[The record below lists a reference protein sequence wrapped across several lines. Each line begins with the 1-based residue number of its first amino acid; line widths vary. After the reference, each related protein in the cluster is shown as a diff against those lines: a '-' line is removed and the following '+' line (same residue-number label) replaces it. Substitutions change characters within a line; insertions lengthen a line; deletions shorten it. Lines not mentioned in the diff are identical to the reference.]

1 METEREGYWAW
12 LERCWGAGESEEGHV
27 SLEVER
33 SNEGKGGKVS
43 FSEITAHIYVYNG
56 RNMKAEFKGKVLME
70 IKNEL
75 SIVIKKRSDGA

>member
-1 METEREGYWAW
+1 M
-12 LERCWGAGESEEGHV
+12 ERCWVAGESEERHV
-27 SLEVER
+27 SLEMEG

-43 FSEITAHIYVYNG
+43 FSEITAHIYIYIYNG